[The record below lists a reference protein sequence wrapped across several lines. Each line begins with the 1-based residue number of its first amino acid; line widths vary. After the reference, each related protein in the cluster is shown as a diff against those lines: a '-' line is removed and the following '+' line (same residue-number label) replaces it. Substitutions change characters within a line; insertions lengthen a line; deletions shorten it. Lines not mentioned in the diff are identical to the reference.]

1 MSTRPRSA
9 YQTHGLD
16 LMLVILLGVVL
27 PPLLSLQ
34 VRFGQ
39 VLLTQGTTKG
49 WRLIAEVFLELK
61 GDERSIGNREMFEM
75 TEDVV
80 KKKEP
85 SEVILID

>member
-1 MSTRPRSA
+1 
-9 YQTHGLD
+9 
-16 LMLVILLGVVL
+16 MLVILLGVVL